1 MVNWHGPKPARKFHS
16 LVQEAGIEV
25 ESVSPRHVEIAI
37 GALALY
43 GVRFIY
49 ALAKPWDCGSFSAA
63 NSLTALMDKA
73 LGRVRRRHE
82 AIGCALAGRFGLDR
96 LPAPC
101 HGGPSP
107 YRSSLFPVLRVAC
120 KAIMEK

>member
-63 NSLTALMDKA
+63 NSLTALIDKA
-73 LGRVRRRHE
+73 LGRVRRLMKQSV
-82 AIGCALAGRFGLDR
+82 ALLLAGLDWIVYR
-96 LPAPC
+96 HHATEGQAPADRRC
-101 HGGPSP
+101 S
-107 YRSSLFPVLRVAC
+107 RC
-120 KAIMEK
+120 